1 MRRGLRGGTSRPGS
15 SRPGMG
21 YGRPLRAR
29 PPIVES
35 ERRWPEASWWA
46 EPAQPVDSPRMVGPL
61 NWKRV

>member
-1 MRRGLRGGTSRPGS
+1 
-15 SRPGMG
+15 MG

-61 NWKRV
+61 TWKRV